1 VINKSIFVWLVA
13 GYLLA
18 ITLDLQAHDKIAQA
32 EEQADVISSEVIIPG
47 IVGNTFTDD
56 LPSIRQRGILR
67 ALVSFSRTDFF
78 LQGARPRGLFV
89 ELLHQYENF
98 LNKGRKRNT
107 PKISIKYVPVTFDRL
122 IPALLAGEGDI
133 AVGHLT
139 VTPARQRH
147 IDFAR
152 DERVKVDELLV
163 MHKRV
168 AGIQSLEDL
177 SGRTVYV
184 KRASS
189 YAEHLRGLNAHF
201 ASVGRQPIDIRP
213 ADPHLVTEDLI
224 ELVNAG
230 VIELT
235 VADDFR
241 ARLWE
246 KVLENIVVRDDVKI
260 NEGGRLGWGV
270 RKENSELLQNLRAFA
285 KTVQGGTRLGNI
297 LFRRYYENTRWIK
310 NPLAEN
316 EREKLAQLSDLFVKY
331 GRQYDFDW
339 LAVLA
344 QAYQESGLDH
354 SVVSPAGAVGIMQ
367 LLPTTAADPNVG
379 IADIRDLEQNIHAG
393 TKYLAFLRDR
403 YYSGSEF
410 DDENRFAF
418 SWAAY
423 NAGPARVRSIRRR
436 AEQMGLDP
444 MRWFGN
450 VEYAALAIVGR
461 ETYRYVRN
469 IFKYYITYK
478 IIGDIGEERL
488 HRFKELQSDR

>member
-1 VINKSIFVWLVA
+1 MLRKSIFLWFVAPFLLVLTQ
-13 GYLLA
+13 GV
-18 ITLDLQAHDKIAQA
+18 QAQERASQA
-32 EEQADVISSEVIIPG
+32 EKQAGAISSDVIIPG
-47 IVGNTFTDD
+47 MVGRTFKDD
-56 LPSIRQRGILR
+56 LPGIRKRGILR

-89 ELLHQYENF
+89 ELLNQYENF
-98 LNKGRKRNT
+98 LNEGRKRNT

-139 VTPARQRH
+139 VTPARERH
-147 IDFAR
+147 INFAR
-152 DERVKVDELLV
+152 DERTKVDELLV
-163 MHKRV
+163 MHKSV
-168 AGIQSLEDL
+168 EGIHSVEDL
-177 SGRTVYV
+177 SGRSVYV
-184 KRASS
+184 KRGSS
-189 YAEHLRGLNAHF
+189 YAEHLQGLNARLKK
-201 ASVGRQPIDIRP
+201 AGKTLIDLRQ
-213 ADPHLVTEDLI
+213 ADPHLVTEDLL

-230 VIELT
+230 VIQLT

-241 ARLWE
+241 ALLWE
-246 KVLENIVVRDDVKI
+246 KVLEDIVVRDDVKI
-260 NEGGRLGWGV
+260 NEDGRLGWGV
-270 RKENSELLQNLRAFA
+270 RKENPELQKSLKAFA
-285 KTVQGGTRLGNI
+285 KKVQGGTRLGNI
-297 LFRRYYENTRWIK
+297 LFKRYYDNTRWIR

-316 EREKLAQLSDLFVKY
+316 ERKKLAQLSDLFVKY
-331 GRQYDFDW
+331 GEQYKFDW
-339 LAVLA
+339 LAILA

-367 LLPTTAADPNVG
+367 LLPTTAAGPNIG
-379 IADIRDLEQNIHAG
+379 IADIQDLEQNIHAG

-403 YYSGSEF
+403 YFSGPDF

-423 NAGPARVRSIRRR
+423 NAGPSRVRSMRRR

-444 MRWFGN
+444 NRWFGN

-478 IIGDIGEERL
+478 IIGNIGEERL
-488 HRFKELQSDR
+488 HRIKEMQSNK

>member
-1 VINKSIFVWLVA
+1 VIPKSICLWLVA
-13 GYLLA
+13 AYLLVLTPGLHA
-18 ITLDLQAHDKIAQA
+18 EEKTPREEAQA
-32 EEQADVISSEVIIPG
+32 DTISSDVIIPG
-47 IVGNTFTDD
+47 MVGKTFTDD
-56 LPSIRQRGILR
+56 LSGIRQRGILR
-67 ALVSFSRTDFF
+67 ALVSYSRTDFF

-89 ELLHQYENF
+89 ELLNQYESF

-107 PKISIKYVPVTFDRL
+107 PKTSIKYVPVTFDRL

-139 VTPARQRH
+139 VTPGRVRH

-163 MHKRV
+163 MHQRV
-168 AGIQSLEDL
+168 EGIDSLEDL
-177 SGRTVYV
+177 SGRSVYV

-201 ASVGRQPIDIRP
+201 ASIGRQPVDIRL

-270 RKENSELLQNLRAFA
+270 RKENPELLQNLQAFA
-285 KTVQGGTRLGNI
+285 KKVQGGTRLGNI
-297 LFRRYYENTRWIK
+297 LFRRYYGNTRWIK

-316 EREKLAQLSDLFVKY
+316 EREKLAQLSDLFIKY
-331 GRQYDFDW
+331 GKQYNFDW

-367 LLPTTAADPNVG
+367 LLPTTATDPNVG
-379 IADIRDLEQNIHAG
+379 IADFQDLEQNIHAG

-403 YYSGSEF
+403 YYSGPEF
-410 DDENRFAF
+410 DDEDRFAF

-423 NAGPARVRSIRRR
+423 NAGPARVRSMRRR

-444 MRWFGN
+444 NRWFGH

-478 IIGDIGEERL
+478 IIGDIEEERV
-488 HRFKELQSDR
+488 HRIKELQSEK

>member
-1 VINKSIFVWLVA
+1 VIPKSIFLGLMA
-13 GYLLA
+13 AYLLVLTPGLRA
-18 ITLDLQAHDKIAQA
+18 EEKTPRA
-32 EEQADVISSEVIIPG
+32 EEQADAVSSEVIIPG
-47 IVGNTFTDD
+47 MVGKTFRDD
-56 LPSIRQRGILR
+56 LPGIRQRGILR
-67 ALVSFSRTDFF
+67 ALVSYSRTDFF
-78 LQGARPRGLFV
+78 LQGARPQGLFV
-89 ELLHQYENF
+89 ELLNQYETY
-98 LNKGRKRNT
+98 LNKERKHNA
-107 PKISIKYVPVTFDRL
+107 PKITIKYVPVTFDRL

-139 VTPARQRH
+139 VTPARERR
-147 IDFAR
+147 IDFAK
-152 DERVKVDELLV
+152 DERAKVDELLV
-163 MHKRV
+163 MHQRV
-168 AGIQSLEDL
+168 EGIHALEDL
-177 SGRTVYV
+177 SGRSVYV

-189 YAEHLRGLNAHF
+189 YAEHLQALNTYF
-201 ASVGRQPIDIRP
+201 ASLDRQPVDIRL

-241 ARLWE
+241 ARIWE
-246 KVLENIVVRDDVKI
+246 TVLENIVVRDDVKI
-260 NEGGRLGWGV
+260 NEGGYVGWGV
-270 RKENSELLQNLRAFA
+270 RKENPELLKNLKAFA
-285 KTVQGGTRLGNI
+285 RKVQSGTRLGNI
-297 LFRRYYENTRWIK
+297 LFRRYYGNTRWIK
-310 NPLAEN
+310 NPLAET
-316 EREKLAQLSDLFVKY
+316 ERNKLAQLTELFFKY
-331 GRQYDFDW
+331 GQQYNFDW

-379 IADIRDLEQNIHAG
+379 IVDIKDLEQNIHAG

-403 YYSGSEF
+403 YYSGPDF
-410 DDENRFAF
+410 DEENRFAF

-423 NAGPARVRSIRRR
+423 NAGPARVRSMRRR
-436 AEQMGLDP
+436 AEQMGLNP
-444 MRWFGN
+444 NRWFGN

-478 IIGDIGEERL
+478 IIGNIGQERL
-488 HRFKELQSDR
+488 LRIKELQGDR

>member
-1 VINKSIFVWLVA
+1 VIPKSILLWLVA
-13 GYLLA
+13 GFLPV
-18 ITLDLQAHDKIAQA
+18 ITPGLYAQ
-32 EEQADVISSEVIIPG
+32 ETTPRPEVQADAISSDEIIPG
-47 IVGNTFTDD
+47 MVGKTFTDD
-56 LPSIRQRGILR
+56 LSGIRQRGILR
-67 ALVSFSRTDFF
+67 ALVSYSRTDFF
-78 LQGARPRGLFV
+78 LHGARPRGLFV
-89 ELLHQYENF
+89 ELLNQYESF

-107 PKISIKYVPVTFDRL
+107 PKISIKYVPVTFERL

-139 VTPARQRH
+139 VTPARERR

-163 MHKRV
+163 MHKSV
-168 AGIQSLEDL
+168 TGIQSLEDL

-184 KRASS
+184 KPASS
-189 YAEHLRGLNAHF
+189 YAEHLQGLNAHF
-201 ASVGRQPIDIRP
+201 ASVGKQPIDIRL

-246 KVLENIVVRDDVKI
+246 KVLENIVVHDDVKI
-260 NEGGRLGWGV
+260 NEGGSLGWGV
-270 RKENSELLQNLRAFA
+270 RKENPELLQNLRAFA
-285 KTVQGGTRLGNI
+285 KKVQEGTRLGNI
-297 LFRRYYENTRWIK
+297 LFRRYYGNTRWIK
-310 NPLAEN
+310 NPLTEN
-316 EREKLAQLSDLFVKY
+316 ERDKLEQLSDLFVKY
-331 GRQYDFDW
+331 GRQYNFDW

-379 IADIRDLEQNIHAG
+379 IADIKDLEQNIHAG

-403 YYSGSEF
+403 YFSGPEF

-423 NAGPARVRSIRRR
+423 NAGPARVRSMRRR
-436 AEQMGLDP
+436 AEKMGLDP
-444 MRWFGN
+444 NRWFGH

-488 HRFKELQSDR
+488 QQIEEMQNNR

>member
-1 VINKSIFVWLVA
+1 MIPKSTIVWLVA
-13 GYLLA
+13 GFLLVLTQGLHTQEKTPRA
-18 ITLDLQAHDKIAQA
+18 EAQA
-32 EEQADVISSEVIIPG
+32 DAISSDVIIPG
-47 IVGNTFTDD
+47 MVGKTFTDD

-67 ALVSFSRTDFF
+67 ALVSLSRTDFF

-89 ELLHQYENF
+89 ELLNQYEIF
-98 LNKGRKRNT
+98 LNQGRKRNT

-122 IPALLAGEGDI
+122 IPALSAGEGDI

-139 VTPARQRH
+139 VTPARKRH
-147 IDFAR
+147 IKFAR

-163 MHKRV
+163 MHKSV
-168 AGIQSLEDL
+168 EGIHSLEDL
-177 SGRTVYV
+177 SGRIVYV
-184 KRASS
+184 KRGSS
-189 YAEHLRGLNAHF
+189 YAEHLHGLNAHF
-201 ASVGRQPIDIRP
+201 GSVGRQPIDIRL

-230 VIELT
+230 IIELT

-246 KVLENIVVRDDVKI
+246 KVLENIVIRDDVKI
-260 NEGGRLGWGV
+260 NVGGRLGWGV
-270 RKENSELLQNLRAFA
+270 RKENPELLQNLQAFA
-285 KTVQGGTRLGNI
+285 KKVQGGTRLGNI
-297 LFRRYYENTRWIK
+297 LFRRYYGNTRWIK

-316 EREKLAQLSDLFVKY
+316 ERKKLAQLTDLFIKY
-331 GRQYDFDW
+331 GNQYNFDW

-354 SVVSPAGAVGIMQ
+354 SVVSPAGAIGIMQ
-367 LLPTTAADPNVG
+367 LLPTTATDPQVG
-379 IADIRDLEQNIHAG
+379 IADIQDLEQNIHAG

-403 YYSGSEF
+403 YFSGPDF

-423 NAGPARVRSIRRR
+423 NAGPARVRSMRQR
-436 AEQMGLDP
+436 AKQMGLDP
-444 MRWFGN
+444 NRWFGH

-478 IIGDIGEERL
+478 IIGNIGEERM
-488 HRFKELQSDR
+488 HRIKELQSDR